1 MAKNRVTGFFFR
13 HGPLTKSVENG
24 LTHIS
29 MEYYP
34 KQMKRS
40 QENGKKMPKTPNL
53 DTKWP
58 KKG

>member
-1 MAKNRVTGFFFR
+1 MAKNRMTGFFWG
-13 HGPLTKSVENG
+13 HGVLIKSVENG
-24 LTHIS
+24 LTHVS
-29 MEYYP
+29 MEYQP

-40 QENGKKMPKTPNL
+40 QENGKNMPKTPNL